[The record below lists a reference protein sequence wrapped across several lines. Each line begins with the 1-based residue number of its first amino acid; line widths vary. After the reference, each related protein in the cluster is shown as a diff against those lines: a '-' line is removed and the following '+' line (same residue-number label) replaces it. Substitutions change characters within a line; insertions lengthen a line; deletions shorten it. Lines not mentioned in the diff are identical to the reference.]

1 MGVLGGTF
9 DPPHIGHVVMACEA
23 RWQLVLDEVRL
34 VPARTPP
41 HKLGREIA
49 DAEARAAWTEA
60 AVEGRPGL
68 TVSLIELER
77 EGPSYTADTLQAMAG
92 AEPGVRLWFV
102 LGADQL
108 AGVPAW
114 RDPDRILAAARLAVV
129 AREGVDDD
137 DLTDLAERV
146 APGRHDIVRMPA
158 IGVSSTM
165 IRDRLAAGEPV
176 GHLLPPTVESALV
189 RGGVVPSPRSSDRRK
204 DTSRTRSS

>member
-1 MGVLGGTF
+1 
-9 DPPHIGHVVMACEA
+9 MACEA
-23 RWQLVLDEVRL
+23 RWQLALDEVRL

-49 DAEARAAWTEA
+49 SARARAAWADA
-60 AVEGRPGL
+60 AVEGRHGI
-68 TVSLIELER
+68 TVSRVELER
-77 EGPSYTADTLQAMAG
+77 EGPSFTADTLEALAA
-92 AEPGVRLWFV
+92 AEPGVHLWFV

-108 AGVPAW
+108 AGVPSW

-129 AREGVDDD
+129 AREGVDDG
-137 DLTDLAERV
+137 DLTALAERI

-165 IRDRLAAGEPV
+165 IRERLAAGQPV
-176 GHLLPPTVESALV
+176 GHLLPPAVEAALV
-189 RGGVVPSPRSSDRRK
+189 REGVVPSPRIPVRRK

>member
-1 MGVLGGTF
+1 
-9 DPPHIGHVVMACEA
+9 MACEA

>member
-1 MGVLGGTF
+1 
-9 DPPHIGHVVMACEA
+9 MACEA
-23 RWQLVLDEVRL
+23 RWQLALDEVRL

-49 DAEARAAWTEA
+49 PPEARAAWTEA

-68 TVSLIELER
+68 TVSRIELDR
-77 EGPSYTADTLQAMAG
+77 EGPSYTADTLEAMAA
-92 AEPGVRLWFV
+92 AEPGVRLWFL

-108 AGVPAW
+108 AGVPSW
-114 RDPDRILAAARLAVV
+114 HDPHRILAAARLAVV
-129 AREGVDDD
+129 AREGVDDGA
-137 DLTDLAERV
+137 LTALAERV

-176 GHLLPPTVESALV
+176 GHLLPPAVESALV
-189 RGGVVPSPRSSDRRK
+189 RGGVVPSPGSSDRRK
-204 DTSRTRSS
+204 DTSRTRWS